1 MAWKDTLLT
10 ASFRN
15 VTFEV
20 RTVGRAGQRAI
31 AEHEYPYT
39 AGADL
44 EDMNLRAR
52 RIRLRAFFWGDDYED
67 RLAEFIGALEAPG
80 AAELVHPVHGS
91 MNVMAEAWEDEHDA
105 EEVDSAVVN
114 VSFIED
120 ETRTAVFTASSSAAK
135 TDAIAS
141 QAEAA
146 RQSADEALVRYVV
159 KVPSTGLLRITAL
172 KDAFNQAKSSLQS
185 LMNVTGGIKLLLSDL
200 DPLLYPRA
208 YVSDLLAIVDRGLQG
223 LPFGGRNLLFSG
235 SSSST
240 GSGTND
246 FSTARKLLDPA
257 KVSIAPTVS
266 APDVTMIA
274 DAAIAQAHAQ
284 VYAAAGIADA
294 ATIVLAGE
302 LEGALLERAEVE
314 AIANQTRQAVQ
325 VAIVSARTSLDAEGR
340 GDTGTTLRALAYAVE
355 EAARAV
361 INQRP
366 PLVRKAAPL
375 AGPVR
380 LVAHALYGDA
390 TRAPEI
396 VRLNRLGRKVMIDAG
411 EVLYVYSA

>member
-1 MAWKDTLLT
+1 MAWKNLLQGT
-10 ASFRN
+10 FRG
-15 VTFEV
+15 VPFEV
-20 RTVGRAGQRAI
+20 LSVDRAGQRAI

-52 RIRLRAFFWGDDYED
+52 RVRLRAFFWGDDYEE
-67 RLAEFIGALEAPG
+67 RLAEFMEALEAPG

-105 EEVDSAVVN
+105 DQVDSASVN
-114 VSFIED
+114 VLFVED
-120 ETRTAVFTASSSAAK
+120 ETRLPVFTASSSAAK
-135 TDAIAS
+135 ADAIAG
-141 QAEAA
+141 QTEAA
-146 RQSADEALVRYVV
+146 RQSADEALVRYVA
-159 KVPSTGLLRITAL
+159 KIPSTGLLRITAL
-172 KDAFNQAKSSLQS
+172 KDAFNQAKSRLQN
-185 LMNVTGGIKLLLSDL
+185 LMNVTTGIKLLLSDL

-208 YVSDLLAIVDRGLQG
+208 YIGDLLAIVDRGLQG

-240 GSGTND
+240 GSGAGD
-246 FSTARKLLDPA
+246 FATARKLLDPA
-257 KVSIAPTVS
+257 AVSITPAVN
-266 APDVTMIA
+266 APDATMIA
-274 DAAIAQAHAQ
+274 DAAIARAHAQ
-284 VYAAAGIADA
+284 VYAAAGIAEA

-302 LEGALLERAEVE
+302 LEGALLERADVE
-314 AIANQTRQAVQ
+314 AIANQTRQAIQ
-325 VAIVSARTSLDAEGR
+325 VAIDSARASLDAEGR
-340 GDTGTTLRALAYAVE
+340 GDTGATLRTLAYAVE

-396 VRLNRLGRKVMIDAG
+396 VRLNRLGRNVMVDAG